1 MPGRARTSWS
11 VGRPPAGKALPCAGP
26 EGRAVGLMQTMR
38 RETGRLARTQVV
50 GSQAMWA
57 RWLRWGLAAATTWL
71 VARALLPSGVPL
83 GVVLWGSVLG
93 SLSALTAMGLVL
105 VYRSSRI
112 INFAQADIGGLAAA
126 IAVVM
131 VTGWHVSYFV
141 ALPIGLATAMATGWV
156 IDVVVVRRFFNAPRL
171 ILTVATIGVAQVLG
185 GLEVGLPSLFAHLQ
199 PLSTFKTPF
208 HFHFDLF
215 PFIFTGDHVLALVVV
230 AAALI
235 ALAWFFRRSDT
246 GIGVRASADSA
257 ERALLLGIPVR
268 RLSTITWVLAAGLSG
283 VASMLSAPILGPNLG
298 GVSGPESL
306 LAPLAAAVIG
316 RMESLPVT
324 LVAGIG
330 IGIFEQ
336 AVFWNYPRSSTV
348 DLALFLLITAA
359 LLLQRRR
366 LSRVDDRG
374 LGGFVA
380 VKEVRPTPTLLA
392 QLPEVRTLKAA
403 AWAVLGVLVV
413 VVPLFLNDSKL
424 TLIAYIAIYGILA
437 MSLLVLTGWSGQ
449 ISLGQFAFAGVGAAT
464 TSSLLVHA
472 GADMFLALAAGVI
485 VGAVVAALVGVP
497 AVRITGL
504 FLAVETLAFGVPVNT
519 FFLNAAY
526 FPSLTPAQVYRPLL
540 LNRIPLAGP
549 LAFYYFCLAA
559 LAVIVVVARNYRRTR
574 SGRAALSVRD
584 NERGAAA
591 LSVAPVRAKLVAFA
605 LSGAMAALAGGLYV
619 IGLQGMPFSGFNP
632 ETSLVIFTIVVIGGL
647 GSMTGPILGAVYVE
661 GVQYFLHGAAQL
673 LATGAGLL
681 LLLMFLPGGLGE
693 VFFAG
698 RDWLLRR
705 IAARRSLS
713 VPSLAE
719 RPDPVR
725 PSSASAEPGAFD
737 ILADE
742 ATGLDAPA
750 VAVSVDAAASLV
762 ACQSVDAAYGQIQV
776 LFDVSVEV
784 EPGEMVA
791 LLGTNGAGKS
801 TVLRVIAGLMHPTQG
816 RVWFGGRDITGL
828 SPIERVKLGLVTVP
842 GGRGVFGSLS
852 VEENLRLAA
861 WLTKKDR
868 EFVDNARRRIFE
880 LFPVLR
886 ERALTPAASL
896 SGGEQ
901 QMLTI
906 AQALLCRPRLLM
918 IDELSLGLAPAVVA
932 TLLEVVRQVNASGT
946 TVVVV
951 EQSVNVATE
960 LAQRAVFMEKGQVRF
975 TGPTADLAGRTDLLR
990 SVFLRSAAPVPRRS
1004 APMATD
1010 QRRLQVTGMSRSFG
1024 GVTALS
1030 DVDFD
1035 VSEGEILGI
1044 IGSNGAGKTTLF
1056 DLCSGFL
1063 PGDHGQVT
1071 LDGTDITGLAA
1082 WARAERGLGRVFQD
1096 ARLFPSMT
1104 VAETVAVAHE
1114 RHVDVREPIANLFH
1128 VGAVAESERSVRRRV
1143 DELIETMGLER
1154 YRDAFIS
1161 ELSTGTRRIVELAC
1175 AMAHQPRVLLLDEP
1189 SSGIAQRESEA
1200 LGSVLIDLKDRT
1212 GASLV
1217 VIEHDIPLVSS
1228 ISDRLICL
1236 HLGQVLTTGRPAE
1249 VLEDP
1254 RVVASYLG
1262 SDEVT
1267 IARSGRRPATSEKTK
1282 APRVAAKKVAAR
1294 KGPPEKVAAGK
1305 ATVRKKTGQ
1314 NTPGR
1319 KPAGPKPA
1327 VPRTTT
1333 ERKS

>member
-1 MPGRARTSWS
+1 VR
-11 VGRPPAGKALPCAGP
+11 
-26 EGRAVGLMQTMR
+26 
-38 RETGRLARTQVV
+38 
-50 GSQAMWA
+50 
-57 RWLRWGLAAATTWL
+57 AAAD
-71 VARALLPSGVPL
+71 SG
-83 GVVLWGSVLG
+83 
-93 SLSALTAMGLVL
+93 
-105 VYRSSRI
+105 
-112 INFAQADIGGLAAA
+112 
-126 IAVVM
+126 
-131 VTGWHVSYFV
+131 
-141 ALPIGLATAMATGWV
+141 
-156 IDVVVVRRFFNAPRL
+156 
-171 ILTVATIGVAQVLG
+171 
-185 GLEVGLPSLFAHLQ
+185 
-199 PLSTFKTPF
+199 
-208 HFHFDLF
+208 
-215 PFIFTGDHVLALVVV
+215 
-230 AAALI
+230 
-235 ALAWFFRRSDT
+235 
-246 GIGVRASADSA
+246 

-268 RLSTITWVLAAGLSG
+268 RLSTVTWVLAAGLSG

-330 IGIFEQ
+330 IGIFQQ

-380 VKEVRPTPTLLA
+380 IKEVRPTPAVLA
-392 QLPEVRTLKAA
+392 RLPEVRALRSL
-403 AWAVLGVLVV
+403 AWAALAILVV

-472 GADMFLALAAGVI
+472 GADMFLALVAGAL
-485 VGAVVAALVGVP
+485 VGAVVAAIVGIP

-526 FPSLTPAQVYRPLL
+526 FPTLTPAQVFRPVI
-540 LNRIPLAGP
+540 LNRIDLAGP
-549 LAFYYFCLAA
+549 LAFYYFCLTT
-559 LAVIVVVARNYRRTR
+559 LAVVVLLTRNYRRTR
-574 SGRAALSVRD
+574 TGRAGLSVRD

-591 LSVAPVRAKLVAFA
+591 FAVAPVRAKLVAFA
-605 LSGAMAALAGGLYV
+605 FSGALAALAGGLYV

-661 GVQYFLHGAAQL
+661 GVEYFLHGAAQL

-693 VFFAG
+693 VFFG
-698 RDWLLRR
+698 VRDRLLRI
-705 IAARRSLS
+705 IASRRALS

-719 RPDPVR
+719 RPDYGESV
-725 PSSASAEPGAFD
+725 SEDAEPGAVE

-742 ATGLDAPA
+742 ATSTAPH
-750 VAVSVDAAASLV
+750 SSPPRTEPERSLV
-762 ACQSVDAAYGQIQV
+762 ACDAVDAAYGQIQV
-776 LFDVSVEV
+776 LFGVSMAVDA
-784 EPGEMVA
+784 GEMVA

-801 TVLRVIAGLMHPTQG
+801 TVLRVIAGLMTPVRG
-816 RVWFGGRDITGL
+816 RVWFDGTDITRLG
-828 SPIERVKLGLVTVP
+828 PIERVKLGLVTVP
-842 GGRGVFGSLS
+842 GGRGVFGSLT
-852 VEENLRLAA
+852 VEENLRLAG

-868 EFVDNARRRIFE
+868 DFIAQARRRIFE
-880 LFPVLR
+880 LFPVLA
-886 ERALTPAASL
+886 ERSLTPAASL

-918 IDELSLGLAPAVVA
+918 IDELSLGLAPALVA
-932 TLLEVVRQVNASGT
+932 TLLGVVRQINDSGT

-951 EQSVNVATE
+951 EQSVNVATD
-960 LAQRAVFMEKGQVRF
+960 LARRAVFMEKGQVRF

-990 SVFLRSAAPVPRRS
+990 SVFLRSAAPAEPRRAAS
-1004 APMATD
+1004 EVVAGI
-1010 QRRLQVTGMSRSFG
+1010 RRLEVTNMSRSFG
-1024 GVTALS
+1024 GVTAVS
-1030 DVDFD
+1030 GVDFS
-1035 VSEGEILGI
+1035 VAEGEVLGI

-1063 PGDHGQVT
+1063 AADRGRIT
-1071 LDGTDITGLAA
+1071 LDGADVTGLPA

-1104 VAETVAVAHE
+1104 VAETVAVACE
-1114 RHVDVREPIANLFH
+1114 RHVEVREPIASVFH
-1128 VGAVAESERSVRRRV
+1128 VGAVAESEQIVRERV
-1143 DELIETMGLER
+1143 DDLIATMGLDR

-1200 LGSVLIDLKDRT
+1200 LGSVLLDLKDRT

-1228 ISDRLICL
+1228 IADWLICL
-1236 HLGQVLTTGRPAE
+1236 HLGQVLTAGKPAD

-1262 SDEVT
+1262 SDEVS
-1267 IARSGRRPATSEKTK
+1267 IARSGVRPPAKRPARKSAKKPPAQATG
-1282 APRVAAKKVAAR
+1282 ARAGAAAKKPAPKAIKGAAR
-1294 KGPPEKVAAGK
+1294 K
-1305 ATVRKKTGQ
+1305 
-1314 NTPGR
+1314 TPG
-1319 KPAGPKPA
+1319 KF
-1327 VPRTTT
+1327 
-1333 ERKS
+1333 S